1 MFVFETG
8 DAKFG
13 VVVVF
18 TMLVVLSG
26 KCWRLILELAV
37 DFKPVLICPS
47 SLVNPLPPPI
57 NIFRSDA
64 VNPPFGVAMICGCC
78 VAVWSDV
85 STNGVRFDVGAF
97 KVTVVVVV
105 LVVFVVVF
113 SDKRSLPSELDAFFS

>member
-13 VVVVF
+13 VVVF
-18 TMLVVLSG
+18 TMLVVFSG
-26 KCWRLILELAV
+26 KCWRLIFELAV

-47 SLVNPLPPPI
+47 SVVNPLPPPPI

-64 VNPPFGVAMICGCC
+64 VNPPFGVAIICGC
-78 VAVWSDV
+78 VAAWSDE

-97 KVTVVVVV
+97 KVTVVVV
-105 LVVFVVVF
+105 LVFVVVF
-113 SDKRSLPSELDAFFS
+113 SDKRSLPSELDAFFR